1 MAKYNKIRDYESFE
15 QNPFVEKAIEDIKI
29 VKKHQ
34 IVKSRDKSE
43 IQMIVNQSG
52 EVEGHTAFMRFIEV
66 DEEKFTKIYL
76 GQFHNF
82 WDLSK
87 PAIRV
92 FGYIMSVLIPKKDW
106 FYFDMTDCLKYTKYS
121 TEKSVF
127 EGISSLIES
136 GIIAR
141 SESHI
146 RYYINPLVI
155 FNGDRV
161 TFAKTYIKK
170 KKEIEQLNLFN
181 LDKSIPSQT
190 LIEEFERSN

>member
-1 MAKYNKIRDYESFE
+1 MAKYNKVRDYESH
-15 QNPFVEKAIEDIKI
+15 QTNPFVEKAISDIKI
-29 VKKHQ
+29 IKKNQ
-34 IVKSRDKSE
+34 VVKSQDRSE

-52 EVEGHTAFMRFIEV
+52 EVEGHTAFMRFVEV
-66 DEEKFTKIYL
+66 EEDKFTKVYL
-76 GQFHNF
+76 NQFHSF

-87 PAIRV
+87 SAIRV
-92 FGYIMSVLIPKKDW
+92 FGYIMTVLIPKKDW

-127 EGISSLIES
+127 EGIGSLIEN

-146 RYYINPLVI
+146 KYYINPLVI

-161 TFAKTYIKK
+161 SFAKTYIKK
-170 KKEIEQLNLFN
+170 KKQENNSAEVQKIELEAVI
-181 LDKSIPSQT
+181 DT
-190 LIEEFERSN
+190 FENNSLSR

>member
-1 MAKYNKIRDYESFE
+1 MAKYNKVRDYESH
-15 QNPFVEKAIEDIKI
+15 QTNPFVEKAISDIKI
-29 VKKHQ
+29 IKKNQ
-34 IVKSRDKSE
+34 VVKSQDRSE

-52 EVEGHTAFMRFIEV
+52 EIEGHTAFMRFVEV
-66 DEEKFTKIYL
+66 EEDKFTKVYL
-76 GQFHNF
+76 NQFHSF

-87 PAIRV
+87 SAIRV
-92 FGYIMSVLIPKKDW
+92 FGYIMTVLIPKKDW

-127 EGISSLIES
+127 EGIGSLIEN

-146 RYYINPLVI
+146 KYYINPLVI

-161 TFAKTYIKK
+161 SFAKTYIKK
-170 KKEIEQLNLFN
+170 KKQEHNSNEIQEIELETKIN
-181 LDKSIPSQT
+181 D
-190 LIEEFERSN
+190 FERNSLLK

>member
-1 MAKYNKIRDYESFE
+1 MAKYNKVRDYESH
-15 QNPFVEKAIEDIKI
+15 QTNPFVEKAISDIKI
-29 VKKHQ
+29 IKKNQ
-34 IVKSRDKSE
+34 VVKSQDRSE

-52 EVEGHTAFMRFIEV
+52 EIEGHTAFMRFVEV
-66 DEEKFTKIYL
+66 EEDKFTKVYL
-76 GQFHNF
+76 NQLHSF

-87 PAIRV
+87 SAIRV
-92 FGYIMSVLIPKKDW
+92 FGYIMTVLIPKKDW

-127 EGISSLIES
+127 EGIGSLIEN

-146 RYYINPLVI
+146 KYYINPLVI

-161 TFAKTYIKK
+161 SFAKTYIKK
-170 KKEIEQLNLFN
+170 KKQEHNSNEIQEIELETKVN
-181 LDKSIPSQT
+181 D
-190 LIEEFERSN
+190 FERNSLLK

>member
-1 MAKYNKIRDYESFE
+1 MAKYNKVRDYESH
-15 QNPFVEKAIEDIKI
+15 QTNPFVEKAISDIKI
-29 VKKHQ
+29 IKKNQ
-34 IVKSRDKSE
+34 VVKSQDRSE

-52 EVEGHTAFMRFIEV
+52 EIEGHTAFMRFVEV
-66 DEEKFTKIYL
+66 EEDKFTKVYL
-76 GQFHNF
+76 NQFHSF

-87 PAIRV
+87 SAIRV
-92 FGYIMSVLIPKKDW
+92 FGYIMTVLIPKKDW

-127 EGISSLIES
+127 EGIGSLIEN

-146 RYYINPLVI
+146 KYYINPLVI

-161 TFAKTYIKK
+161 SFAKTYIKK
-170 KKEIEQLNLFN
+170 KKQEHNSNEIQEIELETKVN
-181 LDKSIPSQT
+181 D
-190 LIEEFERSN
+190 FERNSLLK